1 MLRLLIADDEMIER
15 KEFREDL
22 YYRLNVVPLHLPPLR
37 ERPDD
42 IPFLIQHFIAKYNKI
57 LEKEIR
63 TASAPVME
71 LMMKYRWPGNVRE
84 LENSIEYMMTFEKSP
99 VLSLE
104 AAPQKI
110 LSLNNET
117 GKGCHRTGGETSC
130 LPLKTSLR
138 MKEQEI
144 LRTMAARYGGHP
156 TKEQV
161 REICKYLEISVAS
174 YYRKI
179 GSAAQHEHLKYRCS
193 DCFFVAVT
201 CTQSG
206 QVII

>member
-1 MLRLLIADDEMIER
+1 MDRIGSSSSSLINVDVRIIAATNRNLEEMIER

-63 TASAPVME
+63 TVSAPVME

-110 LSLNNET
+110 LLSLI
-117 GKGCHRTGGETSC
+117 H
-130 LPLKTSLR
+130 
-138 MKEQEI
+138 I
-144 LRTMAARYGGHP
+144 
-156 TKEQV
+156 
-161 REICKYLEISVAS
+161 
-174 YYRKI
+174 
-179 GSAAQHEHLKYRCS
+179 
-193 DCFFVAVT
+193 
-201 CTQSG
+201 
-206 QVII
+206 